1 MMGEEQCDKSYEDI
15 MGPAKPKEA
24 DEEEEDKECLLLP
37 DYVFDHNSAIIIPVL
52 QGVIAIATELL
63 NMLMLTG

>member
-1 MMGEEQCDKSYEDI
+1 